1 MNNIHTQ
8 NHIFSLEDISIAI
21 KGEKSLKVSLKVKKG
36 DFIII
41 KGKNSSGKSM
51 LLKLFYLKCL
61 PKKGKILFEGNEL
74 NNSSKDLVQE
84 FRKKIGVILQNDFL
98 IPFLNVYQNIEIA
111 CEIQKNT
118 KNIKSR
124 MNEIFNWLSLQNIK
138 NEKIQNLSNSQ
149 KQKVV
154 IARALINNPKLILAD
169 QPETFLDSDFR
180 KKLMYLFSSLN
191 KLGSTIIMTTNDLSQ
206 FDENCRII
214 TLDT

>member
-1 MNNIHTQ
+1 MNKAQTQ
-8 NHIFSLEDISIAI
+8 KYIFSLEDISIGI
-21 KGEKSLKVSLKVKKG
+21 KGEIPLRVSLKVKSG
-36 DFIII
+36 DYIII
-41 KGKNSSGKSM
+41 KGRNSSGKSM

-61 PKKGKILFEGNEL
+61 PDKGKIFFEGHQL
-74 NNSSKDLVQE
+74 KNSSKDLVQE

-111 CEIQKNT
+111 CEIQRNT
-118 KNIKSR
+118 KNIESR
-124 MNEIFNWLSLQNIK
+124 MNEIFDWLSLQNIK

-180 KKLMYLFSSLN
+180 KKLMYLFNSLN
-191 KLGSTIIMTTNDLSQ
+191 KLGSTIIMTTNDLSH
-206 FDENCRII
+206 FDENCRLI

>member
-1 MNNIHTQ
+1 MNKVDTQ
-8 NHIFSLEDISIAI
+8 NYIFSLENISIAI
-21 KGEKSLKVSLKVKKG
+21 KGEIPLKVSLKVKNG

-61 PKKGKILFEGNEL
+61 PNKGKIFFEGNEL
-74 NNSSKDLVQE
+74 KNSSKDLVQE

-111 CEIQKNT
+111 CEIQRNT
-118 KNIKSR
+118 KNIESR
-124 MNEIFNWLSLQNIK
+124 MNEIFNWLSLENIK

-206 FDENCRII
+206 FDESCRII

>member
-1 MNNIHTQ
+1 MNKIHTQ
-8 NHIFSLEDISIAI
+8 NYIFSLEDISIAI
-21 KGEKSLKVSLKVKKG
+21 KGEIPLKVSLKVKNG

-61 PKKGKILFEGNEL
+61 PNKGKIIFEGNEL
-74 NNSSKDLVQE
+74 KNSSKDLVQE
-84 FRKKIGVILQNDFL
+84 FRKKIGVILQNNFL

-111 CEIQKNT
+111 CEIQRNT
-118 KNIKSR
+118 KNIDSR

-191 KLGSTIIMTTNDLSQ
+191 KLGSTIIMTTNDLTQ
-206 FDENCRII
+206 FDESCRII

>member
-1 MNNIHTQ
+1 MNKVDTQ
-8 NHIFSLEDISIAI
+8 NYIFSLENISIAI
-21 KGEKSLKVSLKVKKG
+21 KGEIPLKVSLKVKNG

-61 PKKGKILFEGNEL
+61 PNKGKIFFEGNEL
-74 NNSSKDLVQE
+74 KNSSKDLVQE

-111 CEIQKNT
+111 CEIQRNT
-118 KNIKSR
+118 KNIESR
-124 MNEIFNWLSLQNIK
+124 MNEIFNWLSLENIK

-206 FDENCRII
+206 FDKSCRII

>member
-1 MNNIHTQ
+1 MNKIHTQ
-8 NHIFSLEDISIAI
+8 NYIFSLEDISIAI
-21 KGEKSLKVSLKVKKG
+21 KGEIPLKVSLKVKNG

-61 PKKGKILFEGNEL
+61 PNKGKILFEGNEL
-74 NNSSKDLVQE
+74 KNSSKDLVQE

-118 KNIKSR
+118 KNIESR

-206 FDENCRII
+206 FDESCRII

>member
-169 QPETFLDSDFR
+169 QPETFLDGEFR

>member
-1 MNNIHTQ
+1 MNKIHTQ
-8 NHIFSLEDISIAI
+8 NYIFSLEDISIAI
-21 KGEKSLKVSLKVKKG
+21 KGEIPLKVSLKVKNG

-61 PKKGKILFEGNEL
+61 PNKGKILFEGNEL
-74 NNSSKDLVQE
+74 KNSSKDLVQE

-111 CEIQKNT
+111 CEIQRNT
-118 KNIKSR
+118 KNIESR

-206 FDENCRII
+206 FDESCRII

>member
-1 MNNIHTQ
+1 MNKIHTQ
-8 NHIFSLEDISIAI
+8 NYIFSLEDISIAI
-21 KGEKSLKVSLKVKKG
+21 KGEIPLKVSLKVKNG

-74 NNSSKDLVQE
+74 KNSSKDLVQE

-111 CEIQKNT
+111 CEIQRNT
-118 KNIKSR
+118 KNIESR

-206 FDENCRII
+206 FDESCRII

>member
-1 MNNIHTQ
+1 MNKVDTQ
-8 NHIFSLEDISIAI
+8 NYIFSLENIPIAI
-21 KGEKSLKVSLKVKKG
+21 KGEIPLKVSLKVKNG

-41 KGKNSSGKSM
+41 KGRNSSGKSM

-61 PKKGKILFEGNEL
+61 PNKGKIFFEGNEL
-74 NNSSKDLVQE
+74 KNSSKDLVQE

-111 CEIQKNT
+111 CEIQRNT
-118 KNIKSR
+118 KNIESR
-124 MNEIFNWLSLQNIK
+124 MNEIFNWLSLENIK

-206 FDENCRII
+206 FDESCRII

>member
-1 MNNIHTQ
+1 MNKIHSQ
-8 NHIFSLEDISIAI
+8 NYIFSLEDISIAI
-21 KGEKSLKVSLKVKKG
+21 KGEIPLKVSLKVKNG

-61 PKKGKILFEGNEL
+61 PNKGKIIFEGNEL
-74 NNSSKDLVQE
+74 KNSSKDLVQE
-84 FRKKIGVILQNDFL
+84 FRKKIGVILQNNFL

-111 CEIQKNT
+111 CEIQRNT
-118 KNIKSR
+118 KNIDSR

-206 FDENCRII
+206 FDESCRII

>member
-1 MNNIHTQ
+1 MNKTYTQ
-8 NHIFSLEDISIAI
+8 NYIFSLEDISIAI
-21 KGEKSLKVSLKVKKG
+21 KGGIPLKVNLKVNNG

-51 LLKLFYLKCL
+51 LLKLFYLKCI
-61 PKKGKILFEGNEL
+61 PNNGKILFEGNEL
-74 NNSSKDLVQE
+74 KSSSKDLVQE

-111 CEIQKNT
+111 CEIQRNT
-118 KNIKSR
+118 KNIESR
-124 MNEIFNWLSLQNIK
+124 MNEIFKWLSLQHIK

-206 FDENCRII
+206 FDESYRII

>member
-1 MNNIHTQ
+1 MNKINTQ
-8 NHIFSLEDISIAI
+8 NYIFSLEDISIAI
-21 KGEKSLKVSLKVKKG
+21 KGEIPLKVSLKVKNG

-61 PKKGKILFEGNEL
+61 PNKGKILFDGNEL
-74 NNSSKDLVQE
+74 KNSSKDLVQE

-169 QPETFLDSDFR
+169 QPETFLDSEFR

-206 FDENCRII
+206 FDESCRII

>member
-1 MNNIHTQ
+1 MNKIPTQ
-8 NHIFSLEDISIAI
+8 NYIFSLEDISITIKDAI
-21 KGEKSLKVSLKVKKG
+21 PLKVSLKVKNG

-61 PKKGKILFEGNEL
+61 PNKGKIFFEGNEL
-74 NNSSKDLVQE
+74 KNTSKNLVQE

-111 CEIQKNT
+111 CEIQRNT
-118 KNIKSR
+118 KNIESR

-206 FDENCRII
+206 FDESCRII

>member
-1 MNNIHTQ
+1 MNKTYTQ
-8 NHIFSLEDISIAI
+8 NYIFSLEDISIAI
-21 KGEKSLKVSLKVKKG
+21 KGGIPLKVNLKVNNG

-51 LLKLFYLKCL
+51 LLKLFYLKCI
-61 PKKGKILFEGNEL
+61 PNNGKILFEGNEL
-74 NNSSKDLVQE
+74 KSSSKDLVQE

-111 CEIQKNT
+111 CEIQRNT
-118 KNIKSR
+118 KNIESR
-124 MNEIFNWLSLQNIK
+124 MNEIFKWLSLQHIK

-206 FDENCRII
+206 FDESCRII

>member
-1 MNNIHTQ
+1 MNKIDTQ
-8 NHIFSLEDISIAI
+8 NYIFSLEDISIAI
-21 KGEKSLKVSLKVKKG
+21 KGEIPLKVSLKVKNR

-41 KGKNSSGKSM
+41 KGRNSSGKSM

-61 PKKGKILFEGNEL
+61 PKKGKIIFEGNEL
-74 NNSSKDLVQE
+74 KNSSKDLVQE

-111 CEIQKNT
+111 CEIQRNT
-118 KNIKSR
+118 KNIESR
-124 MNEIFNWLSLQNIK
+124 MNEIFNWLSLENIK

-206 FDENCRII
+206 FDESCRII

>member
-1 MNNIHTQ
+1 MNKIQAQ
-8 NHIFSLEDISIAI
+8 NYIFSLEDISIAI
-21 KGEKSLKVSLKVKKG
+21 KGEIPLKVSLKVKNG

-74 NNSSKDLVQE
+74 KNSSKDLVQE

-111 CEIQKNT
+111 CEIQRNT
-118 KNIKSR
+118 KNIDLR

-206 FDENCRII
+206 FDESYRII

>member
-1 MNNIHTQ
+1 MNKINTQ
-8 NHIFSLEDISIAI
+8 NYIFSLEDISIAI
-21 KGEKSLKVSLKVKKG
+21 KGEIPLKVSLKVKNG

-61 PKKGKILFEGNEL
+61 PNKGKILFDGNEL
-74 NNSSKDLVQE
+74 KNSSKDLVQE

-111 CEIQKNT
+111 CEIQRNT
-118 KNIKSR
+118 KNIESR

-206 FDENCRII
+206 FDESCRII

>member
-1 MNNIHTQ
+1 MNKINTQ
-8 NHIFSLEDISIAI
+8 NYIFSLEDIAIAI
-21 KGEKSLKVSLKVKKG
+21 KGEIPLKVSLKVKNG
-36 DFIII
+36 DFVII

-61 PKKGKILFEGNEL
+61 PKTGKILFDGNEL
-74 NNSSKDLVQE
+74 KNSSKDLVQE

-111 CEIQKNT
+111 CEIQRNT
-118 KNIKSR
+118 KNIESR
-124 MNEIFNWLSLQNIK
+124 MNEIFNWLSLQSIK

-206 FDENCRII
+206 FDESCRII

>member
-8 NHIFSLEDISIAI
+8 NYIFSLENISIPM
-21 KGEKSLKVSLKVKKG
+21 KGEIPLKVSLKVKKG

-61 PKKGKILFEGNEL
+61 PNKGKIIFEGNEL
-74 NNSSKDLVQE
+74 KNTSKNLVQE

-111 CEIQKNT
+111 CEIQRNT
-118 KNIKSR
+118 KNIESR
-124 MNEIFNWLSLQNIK
+124 MNEIFNWLSLKNIK

-169 QPETFLDSDFR
+169 QPETFLDGEFR

-206 FDENCRII
+206 FDESCRII

>member
-111 CEIQKNT
+111 CEIQRNT
-118 KNIKSR
+118 KNIESR
-124 MNEIFNWLSLQNIK
+124 MNEIFKWLSLQNIK

-206 FDENCRII
+206 FDESCRII

>member
-1 MNNIHTQ
+1 MNKIPTQ
-8 NHIFSLEDISIAI
+8 NYIFSLEDISITIKDAI
-21 KGEKSLKVSLKVKKG
+21 PLKVSLKVKNG

-61 PKKGKILFEGNEL
+61 PNKGKILFEGNEL
-74 NNSSKDLVQE
+74 KNTSKNLVQE

-111 CEIQKNT
+111 CEIQRNT
-118 KNIKSR
+118 KNIESR

-169 QPETFLDSDFR
+169 QPETFLDGEFR

-206 FDENCRII
+206 FDESCRII

>member
-1 MNNIHTQ
+1 MNKTYTQ
-8 NHIFSLEDISIAI
+8 NYLFSLEDVSIAI
-21 KGEKSLKVSLKVKKG
+21 KGGIPLKVNLKVNNG

-51 LLKLFYLKCL
+51 LLKLFYLKCI
-61 PKKGKILFEGNEL
+61 PNNGKILFEGNEL
-74 NNSSKDLVQE
+74 KSSNKDLVQE

-111 CEIQKNT
+111 CEIQRNT
-118 KNIKSR
+118 KNIESR
-124 MNEIFNWLSLQNIK
+124 MNEIFKWLSLQHIK

-206 FDENCRII
+206 FDESCRII

>member
-1 MNNIHTQ
+1 MKVTN
-8 NHIFSLEDISIAI
+8 LKIS
-21 KGEKSLKVSLKVKKG
+21 KVS
-36 DFIII
+36 
-41 KGKNSSGKSM
+41 
-51 LLKLFYLKCL
+51 
-61 PKKGKILFEGNEL
+61 
-74 NNSSKDLVQE
+74 VQE
-84 FRKKIGVILQNDFL
+84 FRKQTGVILQNDFL

-111 CEIQKNT
+111 CEIQKNI
-118 KNIKSR
+118 KNIESR
-124 MNEIFNWLSLQNIK
+124 MNEIFNWLSLQDIK

-169 QPETFLDSDFR
+169 QPETFLDEEFR
-180 KKLMYLFSSLN
+180 KKIMFLFSSLN

>member
-1 MNNIHTQ
+1 MNKTQ
-8 NHIFSLEDISIAI
+8 PHKYIFSLEDISISI
-21 KGEKSLKVSLKVKKG
+21 KGEIPLKVSLNVKNG

-61 PKKGKILFEGNEL
+61 PNKGKIIFEGNEL
-74 NNSSKDLVQE
+74 KNSSKDLVQE

-111 CEIQKNT
+111 CEIQRNT
-118 KNIKSR
+118 KNIESR

-206 FDENCRII
+206 FDESCRII

>member
-1 MNNIHTQ
+1 MNKIHTQ
-8 NHIFSLEDISIAI
+8 NYIFSLENIPIAI
-21 KGEKSLKVSLKVKKG
+21 KGEIPLKVSLKVKNG

-61 PKKGKILFEGNEL
+61 PNKGKIFFEGNEL
-74 NNSSKDLVQE
+74 KNSSKDLVQE

-111 CEIQKNT
+111 CEIQRNT
-118 KNIKSR
+118 KNIESR
-124 MNEIFNWLSLQNIK
+124 MNEIFNWLSLENIK

-206 FDENCRII
+206 FDESCRII

>member
-1 MNNIHTQ
+1 MNKVDTQ
-8 NHIFSLEDISIAI
+8 NYIFSLENISIGI
-21 KGEKSLKVSLKVKKG
+21 KGEIPLKVSLKVKNG

-61 PKKGKILFEGNEL
+61 PNKGRIFFEGNEL
-74 NNSSKDLVQE
+74 KNSSKDLVQE

-111 CEIQKNT
+111 CEIQRNT
-118 KNIKSR
+118 KNIESR
-124 MNEIFNWLSLQNIK
+124 MNEIFKWLSLQNIK

-180 KKLMYLFSSLN
+180 KKIMYLFSTLN

-206 FDENCRII
+206 FDESCRII

>member
-1 MNNIHTQ
+1 MNKTQ
-8 NHIFSLEDISIAI
+8 PHKYIFSLEDISISI
-21 KGEKSLKVSLKVKKG
+21 KGEIPLKVSLNVKNG

-61 PKKGKILFEGNEL
+61 PDKGKIIFEGNEL
-74 NNSSKDLVQE
+74 RDSSKDLVQK

-118 KNIKSR
+118 KNIESR
-124 MNEIFNWLSLQNIK
+124 MSEIFNWLSLQDIK

-206 FDENCRII
+206 FDESCRII

>member
-1 MNNIHTQ
+1 MNKTYTQ

-21 KGEKSLKVSLKVKKG
+21 KGGIPLKVNLKVNNG

-51 LLKLFYLKCL
+51 LLKLFYLKCI
-61 PKKGKILFEGNEL
+61 PSNGKILFEGNEL
-74 NNSSKDLVQE
+74 KSSSKDLVQE

-111 CEIQKNT
+111 CEIQRNT
-118 KNIKSR
+118 KNIESR
-124 MNEIFNWLSLQNIK
+124 MNEIFKWLSLQHIK

-169 QPETFLDSDFR
+169 QPETFLDHDFR

-191 KLGSTIIMTTNDLSQ
+191 RLGSTIIMTTNDLSQ
-206 FDENCRII
+206 FDESCRII

>member
-1 MNNIHTQ
+1 MSKTGAQ
-8 NHIFSLEDISIAI
+8 NYIFSLEDISIEI
-21 KGEKSLKVSLKVKKG
+21 KGEIPLKVSLNVKKG

-61 PKKGKILFEGNEL
+61 PSKGKIFFEGNEL
-74 NNSSKDLVQE
+74 KNSSKVSVQE
-84 FRKKIGVILQNDFL
+84 FRKQTGVILQNDFL

-111 CEIQKNT
+111 CEIQRNT
-118 KNIKSR
+118 KKKESR
-124 MNEIFNWLSLQNIK
+124 MSEIFNWLSLQDIK

-154 IARALINNPKLILAD
+154 IARALINNPRLILAD
-169 QPETFLDSDFR
+169 QPETFLDSEFR
-180 KKLMYLFSSLN
+180 KKIMYLFNSLN

>member
-74 NNSSKDLVQE
+74 NNSSKDLVQK

-169 QPETFLDSDFR
+169 QPETFLDGEFR

>member
-1 MNNIHTQ
+1 MNKIHTQ
-8 NHIFSLEDISIAI
+8 NYIFSLEDISIAI
-21 KGEKSLKVSLKVKKG
+21 KGEIPLKVSLKVKNG

-61 PKKGKILFEGNEL
+61 PNKGKIIFEGNEL
-74 NNSSKDLVQE
+74 KNSSKDLVQE

-111 CEIQKNT
+111 CEIQRNT
-118 KNIKSR
+118 KNIESR

-206 FDENCRII
+206 FDESCRII

>member
-1 MNNIHTQ
+1 MNKIHTKSY
-8 NHIFSLEDISIAI
+8 IFSLEDISIAI
-21 KGEKSLKVSLKVKKG
+21 KGEIPLKVSLKVKNG

-41 KGKNSSGKSM
+41 KGRNSSGKSM

-74 NNSSKDLVQE
+74 KNSSKDLVQE

-111 CEIQKNT
+111 CEIQRNT
-118 KNIKSR
+118 KNIESR

-206 FDENCRII
+206 FDESCRII

>member
-1 MNNIHTQ
+1 MNKIPTQ
-8 NHIFSLEDISIAI
+8 NYIFSLEDISITI
-21 KGEKSLKVSLKVKKG
+21 KGAIPLKVSLKVKNG

-61 PKKGKILFEGNEL
+61 PNKGKILFEGNEL
-74 NNSSKDLVQE
+74 KNSSKHLVQE

-111 CEIQKNT
+111 CEIQRNT
-118 KNIKSR
+118 KNIDLR

-206 FDENCRII
+206 FDESYRII

>member
-1 MNNIHTQ
+1 MNKIHSQ
-8 NHIFSLEDISIAI
+8 NYIFSLEDISIAI
-21 KGEKSLKVSLKVKKG
+21 KGEIPLKVSLKVKNG

-61 PKKGKILFEGNEL
+61 PNKGKIFFEGNEL
-74 NNSSKDLVQE
+74 KNSSKDLVQE

-111 CEIQKNT
+111 CEIQRNT
-118 KNIKSR
+118 KNIESR
-124 MNEIFNWLSLQNIK
+124 MNEIFNWLSLENIK

-206 FDENCRII
+206 FDESCRII